1 MQSSLENKMA
11 AAAEKRLIKAAEEK
25 KEARDMTF
33 SKYSQYMTG
42 NQ

>member
-11 AAAEKRLIKAAEEK
+11 AAEQKPHKGSRGT

-33 SKYSQYMTG
+33 SKYSQDMTG
-42 NQ
+42 NQQ